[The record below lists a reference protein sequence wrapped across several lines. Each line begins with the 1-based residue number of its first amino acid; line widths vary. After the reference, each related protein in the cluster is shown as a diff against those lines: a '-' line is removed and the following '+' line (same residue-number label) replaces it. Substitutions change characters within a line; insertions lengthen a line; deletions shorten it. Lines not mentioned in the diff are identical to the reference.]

1 MCVYIC
7 ERDRRER
14 VSVCWCV
21 CVCVNEC
28 VYVPTGSYLVH
39 FHIESVG
46 SYSNIHQCVPQEYTF
61 CRIYSVNIM

>member
-1 MCVYIC
+1 MCVG
-7 ERDRRER
+7 
-14 VSVCWCV
+14 V
-21 CVCVNEC
+21 CVGVNEC

-61 CRIYSVNIM
+61 CRIYSVNIT